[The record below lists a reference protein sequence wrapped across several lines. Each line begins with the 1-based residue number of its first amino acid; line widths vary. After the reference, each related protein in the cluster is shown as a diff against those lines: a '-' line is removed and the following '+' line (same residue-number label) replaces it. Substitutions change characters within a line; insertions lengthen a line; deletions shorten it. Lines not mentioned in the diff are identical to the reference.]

1 MKRGRP
7 TGSLV
12 RQHILEIL
20 FFLRSAYGY
29 EIYKHY
35 CNLFPKITL
44 RNIYYHLRKGVD
56 LEEITIH
63 EIRHEK
69 GTYSWG
75 NQAEKIYYQLGPL
88 ADPRPS
94 QDVTDYFSELTESK
108 RDANEIKT
116 KKI

>member
-1 MKRGRP
+1 MSSMKRGRP

-12 RQHILEIL
+12 RRHILEIL

-56 LEEITIH
+56 LDEISIQ
-63 EIRHEK
+63 EIKQEK
-69 GTYSWG
+69 GSYSWG
-75 NQAEKIYYQLGPL
+75 NQAEKTYYQLGSL

-94 QDVTDYFSELTESK
+94 QEVTDYFSELVDSK
-108 RDANEIKT
+108 NSSNE
-116 KKI
+116 